1 MTLTKVKRMM
11 TRMMTRMTKTMGIT
25 RMTITKV
32 TRTMKM
38 KRTMEMTR
46 MTLTRITTIT
56 RTDNAR
62 ATKFITTKMIKRFY
76 E

>member
-1 MTLTKVKRMM
+1 
-11 TRMMTRMTKTMGIT
+11 MMTRMTKTMGIT

-32 TRTMKM
+32 TRTMKMKM